1 MDTYTAEYASLYDRI
16 GLSLS
21 TERLAQRLLH
31 WYTSQNGDHPPCV
44 LDLACGTG
52 AAALVFAAAGCSVVG
67 IDLSAAMLEQA
78 QYKAEQAGLPI
89 TYIQADMRTLADVLP
104 DGVRQP
110 ASFDLVMCL
119 GGSLNELVA
128 EDDLQRVFA
137 GAALLLKPGGSFVFD
152 RATQAE
158 YQTWNSR
165 DEILYNNQDYVI
177 YQHLTRDQQGPLAQ
191 RHIGWFVRAIDTW
204 WRSEETHHERCWTDE
219 EQAAALQSVPLRITA
234 SMAPED
240 MAPEDMAPEDMA
252 PEEDAAGSWWR
263 RVVWYTQK
271 EP

>member
-78 QYKAEQAGLPI
+78 RHKAERAGLPI
-89 TYIQADMRTLADVLP
+89 TYIQADMRTLAEALPDVLP
-104 DGVRQP
+104 QP
-110 ASFDLVMCL
+110 ALFDLITCL
-119 GGSLNELVA
+119 GGSLNELTA
-128 EDDLQRVFA
+128 DDDLRRVFA

-152 RATQAE
+152 LATQAE
-158 YQTWNSR
+158 YQTWDKR
-165 DEILYNNQDYVI
+165 DEILYNDQDYVV
-177 YQHLTRDQQGPLAQ
+177 YQQLTRDQQSPLAYRQ
-191 RHIGWFVRAIDTW
+191 VSWFVRAIDIW
-204 WRSEETHHERCWTDE
+204 WRSEETHQERFWSDE
-219 EQAAALQSVPLRITA
+219 EQSAAIQSVPLHITT
-234 SMAPED
+234 SMSPE
-240 MAPEDMAPEDMA
+240 
-252 PEEDAAGSWWR
+252 AGTVGRWSR
-263 RVVWYTQK
+263 HIVWYTQK